1 MQSLRVKKF
10 YFINIYLHSNNS
22 TYHKINK
29 FVKKKDKLRK
39 ILLILFISINAVFA
53 QNVNCFDVARKGN
66 LSDIKA
72 LFEKDKSI
80 IDAIDDKGSSMLI
93 LACYRG
99 NDEVV
104 SFLLDNNVDVNF
116 VSKNGTALMA
126 CVVKSE
132 FEFIDKLLLKG
143 AKIDVTDQNGI
154 TALML
159 AVQFNNPEMVKKL
172 LNAKANKE
180 LKCNQNKTAFEYAV
194 EFNYEEIINLLK

>member
-1 MQSLRVKKF
+1 LLK
-10 YFINIYLHSNNS
+10 Y
-22 TYHKINK
+22 
-29 FVKKKDKLRK
+29 
-39 ILLILFISINAVFA
+39 LLILLVASSLSFS
-53 QNVNCFDVARKGN
+53 QSRNCFDVARKGN
-66 LSDIKA
+66 LSDIES

-80 IDAIDDKGSSMLI
+80 VNAIDDKGSSVLI

-99 NDEVV
+99 NDEVAN
-104 SFLLDNNVDVNF
+104 FLIDNKAEVNY

-126 CVVKSE
+126 CVVKGE
-132 FEFIDKLLLKG
+132 FELLDKLLLKG
-143 AKIDVTDQNGI
+143 ANIDLKDQNGM

-172 LNAKANKE
+172 LKEKANKE